1 MRMHVPYPGLPD
13 RPTPPPNQPQRRIPS
28 HIQHFSPAEIDP
40 YQRLYRQRIIVL
52 HGEIDDDNANQTV
65 TKLLDLD
72 GENSDLEITLQLNSP
87 GGSFGAM
94 LAIYD
99 TMEFVSAPVRTLC
112 IGQADGPAAVLLA
125 SGTLGRRFVLPTA
138 QIVLRQPSIP
148 ATTTDAQVELDKAT
162 WLRTKI
168 EDILADRTGRPA
180 ERIHADTEHPTLL
193 TAAEAVDYGLADE
206 VRQHR

>member
-13 RPTPPPNQPQRRIPS
+13 RPAQPPGPPQRRIPS
-28 HIQHFSPAEIDP
+28 HIQHFSPPEIDP

-52 HGEIDDDNANQTV
+52 HGEIDDERANEIV

-112 IGQADGPAAVLLA
+112 IGQADGPAVVLLA
-125 SGTLGRRFVLPTA
+125 SGTPGRRFVLPTA
-138 QIVLRQPSIP
+138 QLVLRQPSIP
-148 ATTTDAQVELDKAT
+148 STTADAQVELDKAS
-162 WLRTKI
+162 WLRTKV
-168 EDILADRTGRPA
+168 EDILADRTGRPV

-193 TAAEAVDYGLADE
+193 TATEAVGYGLADE